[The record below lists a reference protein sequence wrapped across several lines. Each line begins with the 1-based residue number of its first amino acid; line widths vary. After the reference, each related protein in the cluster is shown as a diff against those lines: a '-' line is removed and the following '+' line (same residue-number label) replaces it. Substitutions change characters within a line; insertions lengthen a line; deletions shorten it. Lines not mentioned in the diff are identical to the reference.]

1 MWSERFV
8 LIVTSEHQDWLPSSW
23 AMYRPSV
30 IDGAILFGTISFFLL
45 LFLIMIRFVPFLPIA
60 EQKELL
66 AELRHDA
73 ERATDS
79 KKEVTRAAG
88 AVG

>member
-1 MWSERFV
+1 
-8 LIVTSEHQDWLPSSW
+8 
-23 AMYRPSV
+23 
-30 IDGAILFGTISFFLL
+30 L